1 MLNFAQLHSK
11 PKTPKKRFPFLN
23 PELAA
28 EIVFVVTAY
37 GIKELSMLWPQY
49 STRELKQLIREA
61 KQW

>member
-1 MLNFAQLHSK
+1 MFSFQELLGAPK
-11 PKTPKKRFPFLN
+11 KAPKTFPFLN
-23 PELAA
+23 PELAE